1 MPGITRCVQCACP
14 PACLRACSVPGG
26 GGRLFVSCS
35 SSLFAPE
42 LAKLA
47 KRVVGLLWCGQ
58 NPQGGLNSHCYV
70 ISSQPGLV
78 GLWVVGGL
86 SAIIWQSIICPWE
99 SAAAVPQDSA
109 SLHPPTPNCL
119 VLLLSTPPLLIRPR
133 QQSGRLHQLTSPLFP
148 ELTCT
153 FPSPLCGLSLNG

>member
-1 MPGITRCVQCACP
+1 MAGITRCVQCACV
-14 PACLRACSVPGG
+14 RACVRAACQR

-86 SAIIWQSIICPWE
+86 STIIWQSIICPWE
-99 SAAAVPQDSA
+99 SAAAVPQDST
-109 SLHPPTPNCL
+109 SLHPPHC
-119 VLLLSTPPLLIRPR
+119 LLLLLFFSSSSPSSTYSSSSSAHLRY
-133 QQSGRLHQLTSPLFP
+133 
-148 ELTCT
+148 
-153 FPSPLCGLSLNG
+153 